1 MISFMRRAIVAGRSQ
16 ASSMALAEPSTSRRG
31 ARLAARA
38 EGLATRRNAT
48 IAAVLAGLLVLA
60 LFFGL
65 KTYPNYD
72 SYYQLIWGQDLA
84 HGHLPDYNVFRA
96 PTPHPLAEL
105 VGFVLSPF
113 GLAADRLLVLITLV
127 AWIGLLWAVY
137 RFTKHLLGTLV
148 AAVAVVVMLTRTDLE
163 FFALRGVVDIW
174 FLFFVFAAAAMEVHR
189 PRRGMPVMLL
199 LVLAGLLRPEA
210 WVLAGIYVLWLLP
223 EKGLRG
229 IWPYVLLA
237 AAAPVLWVA
246 WDWIVTGRPLYSLT
260 STRET
265 AGQFQR
271 NRGLVEAVKLVPDY
285 VGANEKIVNVA
296 IGGLGAVAALWVLRK
311 RTSIP
316 LALMALGL
324 LTFLAIAA
332 AGLSVIPRYLAV
344 PSILFNLGVAFALTG
359 WLVVR
364 EPRTV
369 HRLLVGLF
377 VLTLLVGAWRSIPIS
392 KDFQKLHGQES
403 FVRGQHTAL
412 KAIFDDPR
420 VVPLLETCRPI
431 TTPTHSAIPV
441 IRFTTGL
448 PKEALVAS
456 IAQAHPPT
464 HGLLLIGNTFN
475 FEPSAARSTSGVSE
489 RSARKWWS
497 NYPLSTFKFVAG
509 NSMWRIFANCAKTGS
524 A

>member
-1 MISFMRRAIVAGRSQ
+1 MV
-16 ASSMALAEPSTSRRG
+16 
-31 ARLAARA
+31 
-38 EGLATRRNAT
+38 
-48 IAAVLAGLLVLA
+48 VLL

-65 KTYPNYD
+65 RTYPNYD
-72 SYYQLIWGQDLA
+72 TYYQLLWGQDLA
-84 HGHLPDYNVFRA
+84 HGHLPDYNVFRS
-96 PTPHPLAEL
+96 PTPHPLSVL
-105 VGFVLSPF
+105 VGFLLAPF
-113 GLAADRLLVLITLV
+113 GLAADRLVVLITLV
-127 AWIGLLWAVY
+127 AWVGLLWAVY
-137 RFTKHLLGTLV
+137 RFTKHLLGVLV
-148 AAVAVVVMLTRTDLE
+148 AAVAVIVMLTRTDLE

-199 LVLAGLLRPEA
+199 LALAGLLRPEA
-210 WVLAGIYVLWLLP
+210 WVLAGVYVLWMFP
-223 EKGLRG
+223 AKGLRG

-237 AAAPVLWVA
+237 VAAPLLWVG

-265 AGQFQR
+265 AGEFQR

-296 IGGLGAVAALWVLRK
+296 IGGLGMLAALWMLK
-311 RTSIP
+311 RRALVP
-316 LALMALGL
+316 LALMVMGL

-344 PSILFNLGVAFALTG
+344 PSILFNLGVAVALTG
-359 WLVVR
+359 WLVVQQ
-364 EPRTV
+364 PRRA
-369 HRLLVGLF
+369 HRLLLGLF
-377 VLTLLVGAWRSIPIS
+377 VITLLVGAWRAIPVS
-392 KDFQKLHGQES
+392 KDFRKLHGQET
-403 FVRGQHTAL
+403 FVKGQHIAL
-412 KAIFDDPR
+412 KSILDNPK
-420 VVPLLETCRPI
+420 VVPLLNRCRPV

-441 IRFTTGL
+441 IRFETGM
-448 PKEALVAS
+448 PKTAFEPS
-456 IAQAHPPT
+456 IAQTRPPE

-509 NSMWRIFANCAKTGS
+509 NSRWRVYANCAKSG
-524 A
+524 

>member
-1 MISFMRRAIVAGRSQ
+1 MISFMRRAIVAGRSP
-16 ASSMALAEPSTSRRG
+16 APTMTLAEPPTSGRG

-48 IAAVLAGLLVLA
+48 IAAALAGIVVVG

-65 KTYPNYD
+65 QTYPNYD

-84 HGHLPDYNVFRA
+84 HGRLPDYNVFRS
-96 PTPHPLAEL
+96 PTPHPLSEL
-105 VGFVLSPF
+105 VGLLLSPF
-113 GLAADRLLVLITLV
+113 GLAGDRLLVLITLV
-127 AWIGLLWAVY
+127 AWVGLLWAIY
-137 RFTKHLLGTLV
+137 RFTKQLLGTLV
-148 AAVAVVVMLTRTDLE
+148 AAVAVIVMLTRTDLE

-174 FLFFVFAAAAMEVHR
+174 FLFFVFAAAALEVHR

-210 WVLAGIYVLWLLP
+210 WVLAGVYVLWLLP
-223 EKGLRG
+223 EKRIRG
-229 IWPYVLLA
+229 IWPYVLMA
-237 AAAPVLWVA
+237 AAAPVLWLA
-246 WDWIVTGRPLYSLT
+246 WDWIVTGKPLYSLT

-265 AGQFQR
+265 AGEFKR
-271 NRGLVEAVKLVPDY
+271 NRGVVEAIKLVPDY

-296 IGGLGAVAALWVLRK
+296 IGGLGAVAALWVVRK
-311 RTSIP
+311 RALIP
-316 LALMALGL
+316 LALMALGVV
-324 LTFLAIAA
+324 TFLAIAA

-364 EPRTV
+364 EPRRV
-369 HRLLVGLF
+369 HRLLVALF
-377 VLTLLVGAWRSIPIS
+377 VLTLLVGAWRAIPIS
-392 KDFQKLHGQES
+392 KDFRKLHGQEV

-412 KAIFDDPR
+412 KAIFDDPK
-420 VVPLLETCRPI
+420 VVPLLSACRPI

-441 IRFTTGL
+441 SRFVTGL
-448 PKEALVAS
+448 PKDAFVAS
-456 IAQAHPPT
+456 IAQTRPPR

-489 RSARKWWS
+489 RSARQWWS

-509 NSMWRIFANCAKTGS
+509 NSHWRIYQNC
-524 A
+524 